1 MPSGELCNNQSTVNT
16 TLTGLYTEM
25 LHQGYLCCDYMCSG
39 DEKVFNS
46 DLTAEEG
53 DAAFLKQRDRIRG
66 AILCGAIG
74 DAMGAQV
81 ESRSPGT
88 NSPAVWYTPWRGW
101 KSGPIGTITDDT
113 QMTWWLAE
121 SLLKYGTLNPADV
134 ALRFTREH
142 IRGIGQ
148 ATRRFVSNFK
158 DHKLPWYQS
167 GVASSGNGAAMRAA
181 PIGIFY
187 RNDFN
192 ELKRAAGLQA
202 MITHNEPMAIASSI
216 VMAYATAR
224 TLRMNACDFEEP
236 GATALFCR
244 DLAAVINGIEVEDAY
259 KPRRDGGKPS
269 TLARRIGEDIPR
281 YLEARAT
288 PAEFQKAF
296 WSGAF
301 VLESLP
307 FALYCFLYS
316 PGHFDRVLFNSVNE
330 SRDSDTV
337 AAMACTLCGAL
348 NGLDKVVAS
357 RDGSESGEGHHHC
370 DVPPGTQIDPDKDYL
385 EPLEFKDELLDLA
398 DRLTRHAAVRPENS

>member
-1 MPSGELCNNQSTVNT
+1 MNNQSTGNT
-16 TLTGLYTEM
+16 TLAGLYTAM
-25 LHQGYLCCDYMCSG
+25 LHQGYLCCDYMRSG

-53 DAAFLKQRDRIRG
+53 DAAFLTQRDRIRG
-66 AILCGAIG
+66 AILSGAIG

-81 ESRSPGT
+81 ESQSPG
-88 NSPAVWYTPWRGW
+88 NRPPAVWYKKWRGW

-121 SLLKYGTLNPADV
+121 SLLKYGTLNPEDV

-148 ATRRFVSNFK
+148 ATRQFVANFK
-158 DHKLPWYQS
+158 DRGLPWCRS
-167 GVASSGNGAAMRAA
+167 GVVSAGNGAAMRAA

-224 TLRMNACDFEEP
+224 ILRMNACDFEEP

-244 DLAAVINGIEVEDAY
+244 DLADVIKDIEKEDSY
-259 KPRRDGGKPS
+259 KTRNDGTPS

-281 YLEARAT
+281 YLEAQVT
-288 PAEFQKAF
+288 PAEFQKEF

-348 NGLDKVVAS
+348 NGLDKVVAR
-357 RDGSESGEGHHHC
+357 RDQLESGDGQDC